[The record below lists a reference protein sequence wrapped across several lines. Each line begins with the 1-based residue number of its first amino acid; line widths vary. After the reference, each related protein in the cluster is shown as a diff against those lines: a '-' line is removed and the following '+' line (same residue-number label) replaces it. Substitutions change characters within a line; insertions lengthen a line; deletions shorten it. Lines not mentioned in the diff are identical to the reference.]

1 MCLQSSTKVEQ
12 LDEKLRFHSIKRQS
26 NSSVVMISTET
37 DRPGKNNY
45 DNDGLRLVILHQ
57 PRIDDCFSVTL
68 STSGVSC
75 LRDILELSEK
85 RCFPETVAASSWKKV
100 KKIRFKKSLDIR
112 NARLIFLTK

>member
-12 LDEKLRFHSIKRQS
+12 LDEKPRFHSIKREI

-45 DNDGLRLVILHQ
+45 DDDDGLRLVILHQ
-57 PRIDDCFSVTL
+57 PRFDDCFSVTL

-85 RCFPETVAASSWKKV
+85 RCFPGP
-100 KKIRFKKSLDIR
+100 
-112 NARLIFLTK
+112 